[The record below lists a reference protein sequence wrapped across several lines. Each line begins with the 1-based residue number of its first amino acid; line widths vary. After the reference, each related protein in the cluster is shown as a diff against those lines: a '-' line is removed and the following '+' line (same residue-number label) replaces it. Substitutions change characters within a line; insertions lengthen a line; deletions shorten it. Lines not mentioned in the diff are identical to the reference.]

1 MLTLPIKK
9 KWFDMICSGVK
20 REEYRARTPYYAK
33 RFKSIGLLDDN
44 GDTTGK
50 EAWVILRNGY
60 GKDKPEIMATVS
72 LKIGTGYPSWGAEEG
87 EWYYVLVIHG
97 FVHPAWL
104 DAQTPKDG
112 EQDA

>member
-20 REEYRARTPYYAK
+20 REEYRAETPYYAK
-33 RFKSIGLLDDN
+33 RFKSIGLLGDN

-60 GKDKPEIMATVS
+60 GKDKPEIMASVS
-72 LKIGTGYPSWGAEEG
+72 LKTGTGHPSWGAEEG
-87 EWYYVLVIHG
+87 EWYYVLEIHG
-97 FVHPAWL
+97 FVRK
-104 DAQTPKDG
+104 AQTPKDCKQ
-112 EQDA
+112 E